1 MSPGP
6 ICLSPDLKRLRDEG
20 YDILISPHGQLLVR
34 DIPYV
39 TSERAIARG
48 TMVSTLNLAGEVATR
63 PETHVVYFI
72 GEHPCDK
79 DGNALQKI
87 AIGAEAVDIG
97 EGPIMAHTFSS
108 KPLEGYPDYYEKMTA
123 YIKIV
128 ANPAQGIQRAV
139 TAQTFPVLDDPDPDS
154 VFNYLETASSRAGIE
169 AATEKL
175 RVGKVAIVGLGG
187 TGSYILD
194 LVAKT
199 PVSEIHLFDGDDFLQ
214 HNAFRSPGAPSREE
228 LAEATNKAVY
238 WQARYAPMRR
248 GIIAHPEP
256 IDEGNVGHLT
266 TMDFVFISIDRGD
279 IKGLIVRQ
287 LERAGTSFIDVGMG
301 VFLMNGALGGQLRT
315 TTSTPTTRLHVHEK
329 GRISFKPGEIDDLY
343 RRNIQIAD
351 LNALNAA
358 LAVIRWKRLCGFYL
372 DLEREH
378 FSVYQVDG
386 NQLVNEDQ

>member
-6 ICLSPDLKRLRDEG
+6 ISLSPDLKRLRDEG
-20 YDILISPHGQLLVR
+20 YDIVISPHGQLLAR

-39 TSERAIARG
+39 TSEQTVARG
-48 TMVSTLNLAGEVATR
+48 IMVSTLNLAGEATTR
-63 PETHVVYFI
+63 PDTHVVHFI
-72 GEHPCDK
+72 GEHPCDRT
-79 DGNALQKI
+79 GNALQKI
-87 AIGAEAVDIG
+87 VIGAEAIDIG
-97 EGPIMAHTFSS
+97 GGPVTVHTFSS
-108 KPLEGYPDYYEKMTA
+108 KPPDGYPDYYEKMTA
-123 YIKIV
+123 YIRIV
-128 ANPAQGIQRAV
+128 SNPAQGIQPEV
-139 TAQTFPVLDDPDPDS
+139 TAQTFPVVDDPDPES

-175 RVGKVAIVGLGG
+175 KVGKVGIVGLGG

-199 PVSEIHLFDGDDFLQ
+199 PVHEIHLFDGDDFLQ

-228 LAEATNKAVY
+228 LAEAVNKAVY
-238 WQARYAPMRR
+238 WRDRYAPMRK
-248 GIIAHPEP
+248 GIVAHPEP
-256 IDEGNVGHLT
+256 ISEENAGQLT
-266 TMDFVFISIDRGD
+266 SMDFVFISIDQGE
-279 IKGLIVRQ
+279 IKSLIVQQ
-287 LERAGTSFIDVGMG
+287 LESAGTSFIDVGMG

-329 GRISFKPGEIDDLY
+329 GRISFKPGEIDGLY